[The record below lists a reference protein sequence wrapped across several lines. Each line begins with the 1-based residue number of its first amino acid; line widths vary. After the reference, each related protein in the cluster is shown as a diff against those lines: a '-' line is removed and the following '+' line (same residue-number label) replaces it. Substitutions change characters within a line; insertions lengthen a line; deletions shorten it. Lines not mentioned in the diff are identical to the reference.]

1 MIRRPPRS
9 TRTYTL
15 FPYTTLFR
23 SPIGGDLLARAE
35 LQDLIE
41 ALRTEGLL
49 HGVDEADGEF
59 GVAVREEAVSGGGQ
73 SPQLRRAADRPGLRL
88 VSHQTFAG
96 EVVDVLAHRH
106 GGDPEAAG
114 EAGGILRPVL
124 LQDVDE
130 AAAAALFRRRS
141 EEHTSELQ
149 SLM

>member
-88 VSHQTFAG
+88 VSHPTFAG
-96 EVVDVLAHRH
+96 EVVEVLTH
-106 GGDPEAAG
+106 
-114 EAGGILRPVL
+114 
-124 LQDVDE
+124 
-130 AAAAALFRRRS
+130 RRS
-141 EEHTSELQ
+141 EERRVGKECVSTCRSRWSPYH
-149 SLM
+149 